1 MTSPEPTDLSSYRER
16 RVLEES
22 GAEALP
28 RRGSS
33 FENSVMRA
41 FIEYTAERTSE
52 KLRSDMAQVV
62 AEQLEKVG
70 EARSHALH
78 FSPFLTFDQADPR
91 RFEYPPR
98 EGDVVVFDDTEEKV
112 YVHQGPETRAVI
124 RPEPGRTPPPR
135 VRLVSTDPWRVADHP
150 KNGVA
155 PVRSHGRLDVRGFGG
170 NRCRPRRVLRRLL
183 PVFARGLPSLST
195 QRCDGHIASEDRARR
210 HYWVPRLGDCRCR
223 CCLLTCSR
231 RWSLSRL

>member
-135 VRLVSTDPWRVADHP
+135 ASGLSRPTLGAWRIIRRTVWLLLGVMVASTFAALGEIDAGLAGFFVGFSLFSLGDYLASRR
-150 KNGVA
+150 NGATVIL
-155 PVRSHGRLDVRGFGG
+155 P
-170 NRCRPRRVLRRLL
+170 PRI
-183 PVFARGLPSLST
+183 ARG
-195 QRCDGHIASEDRARR
+195 GIIGF
-210 HYWVPRLGDCRCR
+210 LG
-223 CCLLTCSR
+223 LAIVVVVAAY
-231 RWSLSRL
+231 